1 MHVLKLSYL
10 YRIMRRSQSSKP
22 WVVRSL
28 EAMTCIAL
36 GLRGNLRLKKVYTT
50 FEVGVRLLA

>member
-1 MHVLKLSYL
+1 MHALKLSHL

-28 EAMTCIAL
+28 EALTCIAL

-50 FEVGVRLLA
+50 LEVGARLLA